1 MVRVVILFW
10 ELRKKVG
17 GGGGNSVAR
26 SPWRRNRDIHFLS
39 RKKSKL
45 LIMLKRIM
53 KTETNNCHWAACP
66 CFYDFQN
73 QKGQSEIPAAIWKRK
88 NNPDMKHNRGPTLE
102 SVDTELLNWISSF
115 LFGRLV
121 DFFSSC
127 SCFVFSLPYDR
138 QRYSW
143 EAKTVFSCSNKN
155 TGH

>member
-1 MVRVVILFW
+1 
-10 ELRKKVG
+10 
-17 GGGGNSVAR
+17 
-26 SPWRRNRDIHFLS
+26 
-39 RKKSKL
+39 
-45 LIMLKRIM
+45 M

-121 DFFSSC
+121 EFFFFLFLFCIFSTIWPPALQLGSKNSIFMFKQKHRTLTHSTLRPRGPRARLSGLPTC
-127 SCFVFSLPYDR
+127 SR
-138 QRYSW
+138 RYCVSG
-143 EAKTVFSCSNKN
+143 AHSIITRFGKRHAQIIS
-155 TGH
+155 